1 MNILIISI
9 SLNWVYRLYEEY
21 ILSIKKFINKY
32 YDNIN
37 IYPIYFDIKTFHV
50 NDFNKLNFFNY
61 DKIFYTGE
69 IDILNIIL
77 HKINNNYKKIYYI
90 NIEQLSHPSY
100 YKMLRNLS
108 TELNIIDYS
117 EENIPYLKDIF
128 KNVFLF
134 PPFFNTDCKA
144 KTKNIDILSLTNNF
158 YRKTILNKNV
168 FDKLKFN
175 ILFIDD
181 CYGQLRDEYF
191 STSKVY
197 INIHGSDDHNTMEMI
212 RLVNLIFKK
221 VIIISQKSV
230 NTDLLFLKD
239 YIIICNDLDNLV
251 EYTYEILYNYEFYY
265 NKIYGNFD
273 EDGYYLYIKSNIDKI
288 IYHDS

>member
-9 SLNWVYRLYEEY
+9 TLNWVYRLYEEY
-21 ILSIKKFINKY
+21 ILSFKKFINKY

-37 IYPIYFDIKTFHV
+37 IYIINFDIKTFHV
-50 NDFNKLNFFNY
+50 NDLNKLNFFNY
-61 DKIFYTGE
+61 DKIFYSGD
-69 IDILNIIL
+69 IDSLNIIL

-108 TELNIIDYS
+108 TEFNIIDYS
-117 EENIPYLKDIF
+117 EENIPFIKDIY

-134 PPFFNTDCKA
+134 PPFFNTDNKS
-144 KTKNIDILSLTNNF
+144 KTKNIDILSITNNS
-158 YRKTILNKNV
+158 YRTSILNKNI

-175 ILFIDD
+175 ILFIDE

-191 STSKVY
+191 SSSKVY
-197 INIHGSDDHNTMEMI
+197 INIHGSDNHNTMEMI

-221 VIIISQKSV
+221 VIIISQKSIST
-230 NTDLLFLKD
+230 NLLFLKD

-265 NKIYGNFD
+265 NKIYGTFD
-273 EDGYYLYIKSNIDKI
+273 EDKYYLYIKSNIDKI
-288 IYHDS
+288 IYSN